1 MINIKK
7 NTFLVQTI
15 LSSLVFTEVK
25 ENCTMRKDIEIPEI
39 EGVYLAIVTEFNEVY
54 GCEDWYAYLIND
66 NRAAL
71 EMVLIVSKG
80 FGLDKETS
88 AMRHKIE
95 KLAPYSA
102 SKIELIQEDILK
114 LRNEFMLSFF
124 IEDRL
129 YEKKYVL
136 NQGLKP
142 GDLSMVKQL
151 NKKGILL
158 K

>member
-1 MINIKK
+1 MR
-7 NTFLVQTI
+7 TI
-15 LSSLVFTEVK
+15 LYSLVFTESE
-25 ENCTMRKDIEIPEI
+25 ENQTMRKDIEIPEI
-39 EGVYLAIVTEFNEVY
+39 GGVYLAIVTEFNEVY
-54 GCEDWYAYLIND
+54 RCEDWYAYLIND
-66 NRAAL
+66 NEAAL

-80 FGLDKETS
+80 YGLDKETS

-102 SKIELIQEDILK
+102 SKIELIQEEVLQ
-114 LRNEFMLSFF
+114 LRNEFRLSFF
-124 IEDRL
+124 IGDRL
-129 YEKKYVL
+129 YEKKYIL

-142 GDLSMVKQL
+142 GDLRMIKQL